1 MSTFHKP
8 KVFRSQVGCCIC
20 RAKSSSSRFTDS
32 SKYEDQFQSCFK
44 LEEER
49 IGEICN
55 ACVLLVKRWKKLPKN
70 TKRNWAHVVDAR
82 AGPGAKNFVKQKKK
96 EEKPEEFEKIRKKH
110 LYRKKSK
117 SMDDESSSSSGP
129 ETTVSPPSPDYQ
141 GASSAER
148 RLQENSLSDF
158 FDSTYWKKE
167 EICCGVVFRGLLGE
181 VMVDQRKYK
190 RCPLLTHGRVKEE
203 AIQTPIESLI
213 ETELKKFAENNN
225 EANVKDIYSSDGD
238 LHTSFAEND
247 EGFCDK
253 SSTVT
258 GPSSPDS
265 CRLVL
270 EED

>member
-32 SKYEDQFQSCFK
+32 SKYEDQFQTCFK

-55 ACVLLVKRWKKLPKN
+55 ACVLLVKRWKKMPKN

-96 EEKPEEFEKIRKKH
+96 EEKVEEFEKIRRKH
-110 LYRKKSK
+110 VYRKKSR
-117 SMDDESSSSSGP
+117 STDEESNSRSP
-129 ETTVSPPSPDYQ
+129 TPMLNYLTTDFA
-141 GASSAER
+141 GTKAAKRIE
-148 RLQENSLSDF
+148 ENKVSDF
-158 FDSTYWKKE
+158 FDDSYWKRE
-167 EICCGVVFRGLLGE
+167 LICCGVIFRGFLGE
-181 VMVDQRKYK
+181 VMLDHRLYK
-190 RCPLLTHGRVKEE
+190 KCPLMTHGPVNEDP
-203 AIQTPIESLI
+203 APLTVESLI
-213 ETELKKFAENNN
+213 ESELKKLTENNPTVK
-225 EANVKDIYSSDGD
+225 VKDSDSDSDMRPGS
-238 LHTSFAEND
+238 TEND

-253 SSTVT
+253 ASTIT

>member
-8 KVFRSQVGCCIC
+8 KVFRSPVGCCIC

-32 SKYEDQFQSCFK
+32 SKYEDQFQTCFK

-82 AGPGAKNFVKQKKK
+82 AGPGAKSFVKQKKK
-96 EEKPEEFEKIRKKH
+96 EEKLEEFEKIRRKH
-110 LYRKKSK
+110 VYRKKSR
-117 SMDDESSSSSGP
+117 STDDESSSRPQTPMSSFLSSVDFG
-129 ETTVSPPSPDYQ
+129 
-141 GASSAER
+141 GAKAAKRIEDN
-148 RLQENSLSDF
+148 QVSDF
-158 FDSTYWKKE
+158 FDSMYWKQE
-167 EICCGVVFRGLLGE
+167 LICCGIIYRGLLGE
-181 VMVDQRKYK
+181 VMVDPRLYK
-190 RCPLLTHGRVKEE
+190 MCPLTTHRRVTAESPPLTV
-203 AIQTPIESLI
+203 ESLI
-213 ETELKKFAENNN
+213 ESELKKFTENKT
-225 EANVKDIYSSDGD
+225 AVKVKDIDSDSDIRSGG
-238 LHTSFAEND
+238 AEHD

-253 SSTVT
+253 ASTIT

>member
-8 KVFRSQVGCCIC
+8 KVFRSAVGCCIC

-32 SKYEDQFQSCFK
+32 SKYEDQFQTCFK

-96 EEKPEEFEKIRKKH
+96 EEKPEEFEKIRRKH
-110 LYRKKSK
+110 VYRKKSRSTDEESTSRPPTPMSSYLSVTDYGGAK
-117 SMDDESSSSSGP
+117 ATKRIDDNQ
-129 ETTVSPPSPDYQ
+129 V
-141 GASSAER
+141 
-148 RLQENSLSDF
+148 SDF
-158 FDSTYWKKE
+158 FDSFYWKQE
-167 EICCGVVFRGLLGE
+167 ATCCGVIYRGLMGE
-181 VMVDQRKYK
+181 VMVDNRLYK
-190 RCPLLTHGRVKEE
+190 RCPLTNHGRIIAEP
-203 AIQTPIESLI
+203 TPLTVESLI
-213 ETELKKFAENNN
+213 ESELKKFTENKSI
-225 EANVKDIYSSDGD
+225 EKVVKDLDSDSDMRSSN
-238 LHTSFAEND
+238 AEHD

-253 SSTVT
+253 ASTIT

>member
-32 SKYEDQFQSCFK
+32 SKYEDQFQTCFK

-55 ACVLLVKRWKKLPKN
+55 ACVLLVKRWKKMPKN

-96 EEKPEEFEKIRKKH
+96 EEKPEEFEKIRRKH
-110 LYRKKSK
+110 VYRKKSR
-117 SMDDESSSSSGP
+117 STDEESTSRPQTPMSSYLSAADVG
-129 ETTVSPPSPDYQ
+129 
-141 GASSAER
+141 GAKAAKRIEDN
-148 RLQENSLSDF
+148 QVSDF
-158 FDSTYWKKE
+158 FDSSYWNKE
-167 EICCGVVFRGLLGE
+167 LICCGVIFRGLLGE
-181 VMVDQRKYK
+181 VMVDPRLYK
-190 RCPLLTHGRVKEE
+190 RCPLTIHGRVKAEPPPL
-203 AIQTPIESLI
+203 TVESLI
-213 ETELKKFAENNN
+213 ESELKKLAENK
-225 EANVKDIYSSDGD
+225 AAVKVKDIDSDSDIRPG
-238 LHTSFAEND
+238 SAEND

-253 SSTVT
+253 ASTIT